1 MKTNK
6 LILVLALLVTHLML
20 GQYIDKM
27 KEFTKINDALKNPE
41 KVYRLNLSDQKVDWS
56 NVDWSRFKNLE
67 YINLK
72 NDHLIEIPVG
82 LTTLKSLKTI
92 DLSGNDF
99 QKLPES
105 FSNLINLEEVFLN
118 DEKNIDL
125 PKTLKILAKLP
136 NLKSLHLENDNL
148 SSLPS
153 EMLLFKNLEF
163 LYLNQNKFIEIPKL
177 EPLNHLKFLD
187 LSNNK
192 IKPEFQDLQNIN
204 FGFKINF

>member
-1 MKTNK
+1 MKKINIIITLCI
-6 LILVLALLVTHLML
+6 LISQSIL
-20 GQYIDKM
+20 GQSEDKS
-27 KEFTKINDALKNPE
+27 KEFTKINEALKNPE
-41 KVYRLNLSDQKVDWS
+41 KVYRLNLSNQEIKWSTIDWS
-56 NVDWSRFKNLE
+56 KFKNLE

-72 NDHLIEIPVG
+72 NDHLKEIPVG
-82 LTTLKSLKTI
+82 LTKIKSLKTI

-99 QKLPES
+99 KKLPES
-105 FSNLINLEEVFLN
+105 FSNLINLEEVYLN

-125 PKTLKILAKLP
+125 PKTLEVLAKLP

-163 LYLNQNKFIEIPKL
+163 LYLNENKFIEIPIL